1 MKVVRFDLHYLIHHR
16 FNTRKSDLRINN
28 EKHEYL
34 IYSCTQA
41 IIVFSIYQM
50 APEIKVVI

>member
-41 IIVFSIYQM
+41 FIVFLIYQM